1 MAENWNQEIE
11 RLRKELEAEKAKV
24 AILRRVIIKHQC
36 RSFNSDHPALA
47 EALAVTDNKE
57 Q

>member
-11 RLRKELEAEKAKV
+11 RLRKELEAEQAKV
-24 AILRRVIIKHQC
+24 AALRHSIRVYLDWPFW
-36 RSFNSDHPALA
+36 SSE
-47 EALAVTDNKE
+47 EAMKQAMAATDNKE